1 MSENYKFV
9 KSSDSKMNFIDF
21 TKKINTLK
29 NQKLGGLNAQ
39 FKMAPKLRLK
49 YDQDK
54 IAASKPRKAGVL
66 VLFYPN
72 IKNETCFLLTKRASY
87 NGTHSAQISFPGGK
101 TEKSDKNLQE
111 TALRET
117 LEEVGVQP
125 LSVKIIRE
133 LTTVYIP
140 PSNFLATPFLGFVN
154 EKPTLILNHEV
165 EKEIEVLV
173 SDLLDDANISAV
185 TLDTSYMEKAEVPC
199 FKINNHVIWGATGM
213 MLSEIKELLK

>member
-1 MSENYKFV
+1 
-9 KSSDSKMNFIDF
+9 MNFIDF
-21 TKKINTLK
+21 AKKIDALK
-29 NQKLGGLNAQ
+29 SEKLGGLNAQ

-49 YDQDK
+49 YDEEK
-54 IAASKPRKAGVL
+54 IAANKPRKAAVL

-72 IKNETCFLLTKRASY
+72 INNETCFLLTKRASY
-87 NGTHSAQISFPGGK
+87 KGTHSAQISFPGGK

-125 LSVKIIRE
+125 STVKIIRE
-133 LTTVYIP
+133 LTDVYIP
-140 PSNFLATPFLGFVN
+140 PSNFLATPFLGFVD
-154 EKPTLILNHEV
+154 EKPTFILNHEV

-173 SDLLDDANISAV
+173 SDLLDDANISFV
-185 TLDTSYMEKAEVPC
+185 TLDTSYMKKAEVPC
-199 FKINNHVIWGATGM
+199 FKMNNHIVWGATGM